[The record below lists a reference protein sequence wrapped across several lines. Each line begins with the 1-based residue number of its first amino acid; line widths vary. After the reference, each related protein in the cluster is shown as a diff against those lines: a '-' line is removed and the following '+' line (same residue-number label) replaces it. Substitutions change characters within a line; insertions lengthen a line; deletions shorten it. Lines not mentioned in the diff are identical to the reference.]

1 MVPSARENEARERAD
16 YFGGGYGS
24 GVGGGVG
31 GDETPMM
38 GRGERSKKKRRFRS
52 LSPVAK
58 ALNAENATPGSGI
71 NGAGTGWGGAAN
83 QLSEY
88 ERQNWRCKWCQV
100 WGSAVWAVRD
110 GPMGPRTLCNNC
122 GLLYERDKRLPVW
135 SEGLHRH
142 DVPAGAV
149 MR

>member
-16 YFGGGYGS
+16 YFGAGYGS
-24 GVGGGVG
+24 GVGGGA
-31 GDETPMM
+31 GDETPVM

-58 ALNAENATPGSGI
+58 ALNAAELSMPGGGGS

-88 ERQNWRCKWCQV
+88 ERQNWRCKWCLV

-110 GPMGPRTLCNNC
+110 GPMGVRTLCNNC
-122 GLLYERDKRLPVW
+122 GLLYERDRRLPVW
-135 SEGLHRH
+135 SEGLHRG

-149 MR
+149 R